1 MPPLEGIVAR
11 EERRASIRPRLHL
24 RHLHFHR
31 NTRIAGSGEVAM
43 DARFREFLAR
53 ELEQIKAQGLWKEE
67 WPILGAQGPEI
78 RVAGRDRP
86 VLNFCAN
93 NYLGLSSHPELLAA
107 AHRTLDEWGYGMSS
121 VRFICGTQA
130 LHRELEERVAAFL
143 GFEDA
148 VLYAACFD
156 ANGGVFEPL
165 LGADD
170 AILTDKLNH
179 ASIIDG
185 VRLCK
190 ARRYLY
196 EHLDLGDLEAKLREA
211 QGARFRMIV
220 TDGVF
225 SMDGDVAPLGEICDL
240 ADVHRALVLVDD
252 SHATGFMGRTGRGT
266 PEHCGVAGRVDL
278 LTTTFGKALGG
289 AMGGCIAGRRET
301 VDLLR
306 QRSRPYLFSNSLAPV
321 VAGATLRALALLAS
335 TTELRDRL
343 ESNTMLFRARMTAAG
358 FEIRP
363 GVHPIVP
370 ILFSRFTPED
380 APLAQRF
387 ARALLDE
394 GIYVKGFFFP
404 VVPRGQSRIR
414 VQLSAAHTKD
424 HIERA
429 VAAFTKVGRALNV
442 LAA

>member
-1 MPPLEGIVAR
+1 
-11 EERRASIRPRLHL
+11 
-24 RHLHFHR
+24 
-31 NTRIAGSGEVAM
+31 M
-43 DARFREFLAR
+43 DASYHAFVGG
-53 ELEQIKAQGLWKEE
+53 ELEAIKKQGLWKEE
-67 WPILGAQGPEI
+67 WPILGHQGPEI
-78 RVAGRDRP
+78 RVEGRSHA

-93 NYLGLSSHPELLAA
+93 NYLGLSGHSELLKA
-107 AHRTLDEWGYGMSS
+107 AHDALEEWGYGLSS

-130 LHRELEERVAAFL
+130 LHRALERQVAEFL
-143 GFEDA
+143 GMEDA

-165 LGADD
+165 LTADD

-190 ARRYLY
+190 ARRFVY
-196 EHLDLGDLEAKLREA
+196 EHADMEDLEAKLREA
-211 QGARFRMIV
+211 ESCRFRLIV

-225 SMDGDVAPLGEICDL
+225 SMDGDVAPLAEICEL
-240 ADVHRALVLVDD
+240 ADRHRALVMVDD
-252 SHATGFMGRTGRGT
+252 SHATGFMGKTGRGT
-266 PEHCGVAGRVDL
+266 PEHCGVQGRIDI

-289 AMGGCIAGRRET
+289 ASGGCTAARRDVT
-301 VDLLR
+301 DMLR
-306 QRSRPYLFSNSLAPV
+306 QRSRPYLFSNTLPPV
-321 VAGATLRALALLAS
+321 VAGATLRALELLTAS
-335 TTELRDRL
+335 TELRDRL
-343 ESNTMLFRARMTAAG
+343 EKNTQRFRGAMTAAG

-370 ILFSRFTPED
+370 IMFSRFVPDD

-414 VQLSAAHTKD
+414 VQLSAAHTEPQID
-424 HIERA
+424 RA
-429 VAAFTKVGRALNV
+429 VTAFTKVGKALGV
-442 LAA
+442 LEG

>member
-1 MPPLEGIVAR
+1 MD
-11 EERRASIRPRLHL
+11 PR
-24 RHLHFHR
+24 F
-31 NTRIAGSGEVAM
+31 GEHA
-43 DARFREFLAR
+43 AR
-53 ELEQIKAQGLWKEE
+53 ELEEIERQGLLKEE
-67 WPILGAQGPEI
+67 WPIRGGQGPEI
-78 RVAGRDRP
+78 EVGGRT

-93 NYLGLSSHPELLAA
+93 NYLGLSGHPELLKAA
-107 AHRTLDEWGYGMSS
+107 KAAIDAWGYGLSS
-121 VRFICGTQA
+121 VRFICGTQE
-130 LHRELEERVAAFL
+130 LHLSLEKKIAAFL
-143 GFEDA
+143 GAEDA
-148 VLYAACFD
+148 ILYAACFD

-165 LGADD
+165 LSAED

-190 ARRYLY
+190 AQRLVY
-196 EHLDLGDLEAKLREA
+196 EHADMADLEAKLKAA
-211 QGARFRMIV
+211 QERRFRLIV

-225 SMDGDVAPLGEICDL
+225 SMDGDVAPLPAIVEL
-240 ADVHRALVLVDD
+240 ADRYRALVLVDD

-266 PEHCGVAGRVDL
+266 WEHHGLAPGRVDL
-278 LTTTFGKALGG
+278 VTTTFGKALGG
-289 AMGGCIAGRRET
+289 ALGGCTAGPRQTIA
-301 VDLLR
+301 LLR

-321 VAGATLRALALLAS
+321 VVGATLRALEILES

-343 ESNTMLFRARMTAAG
+343 EQNTKVFRERMAAAG

-370 ILFSRFTPED
+370 IMFSRFAPED

-394 GIYVKGFFFP
+394 GVYVKGFFFP
-404 VVPRGQSRIR
+404 VVPKGQSRIR
-414 VQLSAAHTKD
+414 VQLSAAHRPE

-429 VAAFTKVGRALNV
+429 VAAFTTVGRRLGV
-442 LAA
+442 LAG

>member
-1 MPPLEGIVAR
+1 
-11 EERRASIRPRLHL
+11 
-24 RHLHFHR
+24 
-31 NTRIAGSGEVAM
+31 M
-43 DARFREFLAR
+43 DERFREHLAL
-53 ELEQIKAQGLWKEE
+53 ELEQIRQQGLWKEE
-67 WPILGAQGPEI
+67 WPIVGHQGPEI
-78 RVAGRDRP
+78 RVEGRDAA

-93 NYLGLSSHPELLAA
+93 NYLGLSGHPELLKA
-107 AHRTLDEWGYGMSS
+107 AHRALDEWGYGLSS

-130 LHRELEERVAAFL
+130 LHRELERSVARFL
-143 GFEDA
+143 GTDDA
-148 VLYAACFD
+148 ILYVACFD

-165 LGADD
+165 IGAED
-170 AILTDKLNH
+170 AILTDRLNH

-190 ARRYLY
+190 ARRLVY
-196 EHLDLGDLEAKLREA
+196 EHLDMKDLETKLAEAKD
-211 QGARFRMIV
+211 ARFRLVV

-225 SMDGDVAPLGEICDL
+225 SMDGDVAPLAEICDL
-240 ADVHRALVLVDD
+240 ADRHRALVLVDD

-266 PEHCGVAGRVDL
+266 PEHCGVSGRVDVV
-278 LTTTFGKALGG
+278 TTTFGKALGG
-289 AMGGCIAGRRET
+289 ASGGCIAARREI

-321 VAGATLRALALLAS
+321 VVGATLRALELLS
-335 TTELRDRL
+335 GTTELRDRL
-343 ESNTMLFRARMTAAG
+343 EAGTRRFRQRMTEAG

-370 ILFSRFTPED
+370 ILFSRFAPDD

-394 GIYVKGFFFP
+394 GVYVKGFFFP

-414 VQLSAAHTKD
+414 VQISAAHTTAQID
-424 HIERA
+424 RA
-429 VAAFTKVGRALNV
+429 VDAFVRVGKTLGV
-442 LAA
+442 LPA

>member
-1 MPPLEGIVAR
+1 
-11 EERRASIRPRLHL
+11 
-24 RHLHFHR
+24 
-31 NTRIAGSGEVAM
+31 M
-43 DARFREFLAR
+43 DPSYREFLSAELQQIR
-53 ELEQIKAQGLWKEE
+53 EQGLWKEE
-67 WPILGAQGPEI
+67 WPILGPQGPEI
-78 RVAGRDRP
+78 RVQGRAEP

-107 AHRTLDEWGYGMSS
+107 ARGTLDEWGYGMSS

-130 LHRELEERVAAFL
+130 LHVELEKKAAEFL
-143 GFEDA
+143 RQDDA
-148 VLYAACFD
+148 ILYAACFD

-190 ARRYLY
+190 AKRFVY
-196 EHLDLGDLEAKLREA
+196 EHLDLTDLQAKLHEA
-211 QGARFRMIV
+211 ASSRFRMIV

-225 SMDGDVAPLGEICDL
+225 SMDGDVAPLAEICDL
-240 ADVHRALVLVDD
+240 ADRHRALVLVDD
-252 SHATGFMGRTGRGT
+252 SHATGFMGRNGRGT
-266 PEHCGVAGRVDL
+266 PEHCGVEGRVDV

-289 AMGGCIAGRRET
+289 ASGGCTAARREI

-306 QRSRPYLFSNSLAPV
+306 QRSRPYLFSNTLPPV
-321 VAGATLRALALLAS
+321 VVGATLRALALLSAS
-335 TTELRDRL
+335 TELRDRL
-343 ESNTMLFRARMTAAG
+343 ERNTRAFRERMTGAG

-370 ILFSRFTPED
+370 IMFSRFTPDD

-394 GIYVKGFFFP
+394 GVYVKGFFFP

-414 VQLSAAHTKD
+414 VQLSAAHTEE

-429 VAAFTKVGRALNV
+429 VAAFTRVGRALNV
-442 LAA
+442 LR

>member
-1 MPPLEGIVAR
+1 
-11 EERRASIRPRLHL
+11 
-24 RHLHFHR
+24 
-31 NTRIAGSGEVAM
+31 M
-43 DARFREFLAR
+43 DASFREFLSA
-53 ELEQIKAQGLWKEE
+53 ELQSIKDQGLFKEE
-67 WPILGAQGPEI
+67 WPILGHQGPEI
-78 RVAGRDRP
+78 RVEGRAAP

-93 NYLGLSSHPELLAA
+93 NYLGLSGHPELLKA

-130 LHRELEERVAAFL
+130 LHLELERKLAAFL
-143 GFEDA
+143 GMEDA
-148 VLYAACFD
+148 ILYAACFD

-165 LGADD
+165 LGEGD
-170 AILTDKLNH
+170 AIIAARLNH

-190 ARRYLY
+190 AKRYLY
-196 EHLDLGDLEAKLREA
+196 EHADLEDLEAKLEEA
-211 QGARFRMIV
+211 RSARFKMIV

-225 SMDGDVAPLGEICDL
+225 SMDGDVAPLRGICDL
-240 ADVHRALVLVDD
+240 AERYRALVFVDD
-252 SHATGFMGRTGRGT
+252 SHATGFMGKSGRGT
-266 PEHCGVAGRVDL
+266 IEHCGVAGRVDII
-278 LTTTFGKALGG
+278 TTTLGKALGG
-289 AMGGCIAGRRET
+289 ALGGCTAGSREI
-301 VDLLR
+301 VGLLR

-321 VAGATLRALALLAS
+321 VVGATLRALELLTES
-335 TTELRDRL
+335 TELRDRL
-343 ESNTMLFRARMTAAG
+343 EANTKAFRERMTAAG

-370 ILFSRFTPED
+370 IMFSRFAPDD

-404 VVPRGQSRIR
+404 VVPKGQSRIR
-414 VQLSAAHTKD
+414 VQLSASHRAE

-429 VAAFTKVGRALNV
+429 VAAFAKVGRSLGV